1 MLTLNRFHLNQPS
14 HRFGSKIA
22 MRGKGN
28 TILEKLLSLPEG
40 ERKQYLENEL
50 IRQELT
56 LDYLQR
62 LDKLAQSKPTD
73 STVSKQVTEI
83 KQIAQFIQVPDEVA
97 QLEIDGHTPA

>member
-1 MLTLNRFHLNQPS
+1 
-14 HRFGSKIA
+14 